1 MILNASFFG
10 QLKIKYNNK
19 IVSPATD
26 YVLSDLTDNKCWYEA
41 SENECNRKDSEWFMN
56 RKSIGGKCAECIFN
70 NICPSPSEIEL
81 EFNIRYPCQ

>member
-26 YVLSDLTDNKCWYEA
+26 YVLSDLTNVGMKRQKKNA
-41 SENECNRKDSEWFMN
+41 
-56 RKSIGGKCAECIFN
+56 
-70 NICPSPSEIEL
+70 IEKIP
-81 EFNIRYPCQ
+81 NGS

>member
-19 IVSPATD
+19 ILSPATD

-41 SENECNRKDSEWFMN
+41 SKKECNRKDSEWFMN
-56 RKSIGGKCAECIFN
+56 RKSKYNPTIGCHADYYMFYNLFVLICII
-70 NICPSPSEIEL
+70 IC
-81 EFNIRYPCQ
+81 

>member
-1 MILNASFFG
+1 MILNASFFV

-41 SENECNRKDSEWFMN
+41 SKKN
-56 RKSIGGKCAECIFN
+56 A
-70 NICPSPSEIEL
+70 IEKIP
-81 EFNIRYPCQ
+81 NGS